1 MEPHPTAHP
10 LQRLDKTRLWHPFTP
25 MRDWCADDHQPLILT
40 KGRGAWLEDFQGNR
54 YLDGNSS
61 IWTNIHGHSHPHIVA
76 AIQRQAASL
85 AHCSFLGSTNEPA
98 IRLAVAL
105 VDRFPQ
111 DTLTRVFY
119 SDDGSTAIE
128 CALRL
133 ALQFRQHTGAARR
146 NRFLVFDQA
155 YHGDTLGAACLGGLP
170 LFHEPVRNLGYPLT
184 RIASLDELQSLPA
197 EIRDSATAVVLEPLI
212 QGAAGMRLWPPGML
226 GALRTWCDRHDV
238 LLILDEVLTGFGR
251 TGTLFA
257 CQKESVVPDLMALA
271 KGLTGGTVPLA
282 ATLVT
287 ERIFSAFLGT
297 GPEPLTFFYGH
308 SYTGNPLG
316 CAAARASLEIFE
328 MEKTLERLPRLI
340 QCLETSLEDWRQ
352 RSSHISAVRQCGLIA
367 GIDIT
372 RDGSPNNPFPPEARM
387 GAQICLAARS
397 HGLLTRPIGDTLIL
411 MPPLCVTEPEIR
423 AAVHALEEAA
433 QEVSSNGSRLRRLGL
448 TK

>member
-1 MEPHPTAHP
+1 MEPDHPASQ
-10 LQRLDKTRLWHPFTP
+10 LVRLDKTRLWHPFTP
-25 MRDWCADDHQPLILT
+25 MREWCSDEHQPLILT
-40 KGRGAWLEDFQGNR
+40 KGRGAWLEDLEGNR

-61 IWTNIHGHSHPHIVA
+61 IWTNVHGHSHPHIVA

-98 IRLAVAL
+98 IRLAAAL

-119 SDDGSTAIE
+119 SDDGSTAME

-133 ALQFRQHTGAARR
+133 ALQFRSHTGEGRR

-155 YHGDTLGAACLGGLP
+155 YHGDTLGAASLGGLP
-170 LFHEPVRNLGYPLT
+170 LFHEPVRDLGYPVT
-184 RIASLDELQSLPA
+184 RVRSLAGLQALPA
-197 EIRDSATAVVLEPLI
+197 EVLDSTAAVVLEPLV

-226 GALRTWCDRHDV
+226 SALRAWCDQHDV

-257 CQKESVVPDLMALA
+257 CQQENVVPDLLALA
-271 KGLTGGTVPLA
+271 KGLSGGTVPLG

-297 GPEPLTFFYGH
+297 ASAPLTFFYGH
-308 SYTGNPLG
+308 SYTGNPLA
-316 CAAARASLEIFE
+316 CSAALASLEIFDLE
-328 MEKTLERLPRLI
+328 NTLDRLPRLT
-340 QCLETSLEDWRQ
+340 QCLQDSLETWRQ
-352 RSSHISAVRQCGLIA
+352 RSTHVSDLRQCGLIA

-372 RDGSPNNPFPPEARM
+372 RDGSGGNPFPPAMRM
-387 GAQICLAARS
+387 GARVCLAARKL
-397 HGLLTRPIGDTLIL
+397 GLLTRPIGDTLVL
-411 MPPLCVTEPEIR
+411 MPPLCVTEREIQD
-423 AAVHALEEAA
+423 AVHALEQAT
-433 QEVSSNGSRLRRLGL
+433 QEVCPN
-448 TK
+448 